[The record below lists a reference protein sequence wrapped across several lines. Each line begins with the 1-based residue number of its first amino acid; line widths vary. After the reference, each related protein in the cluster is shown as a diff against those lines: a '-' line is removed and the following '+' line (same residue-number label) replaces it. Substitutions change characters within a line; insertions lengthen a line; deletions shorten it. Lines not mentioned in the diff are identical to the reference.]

1 MWRIILTLAKGAGS
15 FGALPKSTRTAC
27 NSSPDIE
34 TRIADMTDPNNAGSL
49 DGRDKLVEALEQAF
63 VTSISEGHPDAIE
76 RGEHLKGGCDE

>member
-1 MWRIILTLAKGAGS
+1 
-15 FGALPKSTRTAC
+15 
-27 NSSPDIE
+27 
-34 TRIADMTDPNNAGSL
+34 MTDPNNAGSL